1 VVFDCE
7 TLVDEALKQKVK
19 KSKDTKELSE
29 SLDTKKKLKDEE
41 TVSRKERWII
51 MLKMPAYEELLRS
64 LRMTCGDDH
73 LEEVD
78 QFGDAI
84 TRLHSMLNTTVH
96 RELRDNV
103 LDKSNTNG
111 EHVVIDAESVGPL
124 NAKLLKCIAE
134 CFGVPYN
141 LYTRPYVT

>member
-1 VVFDCE
+1 
-7 TLVDEALKQKVK
+7 
-19 KSKDTKELSE
+19 
-29 SLDTKKKLKDEE
+29 
-41 TVSRKERWII
+41 
-51 MLKMPAYEELLRS
+51 
-64 LRMTCGDDH
+64 MTCGDDH